1 MNRFHGM
8 DYLIS
13 LTGSQRRAI
22 FFCRYAIATDVT
34 IGKPTAGKRA
44 RYKCNYKQVY
54 GRTEYQFRQCGADQH
69 TAF

>member
-13 LTGSQRRAI
+13 FNWLAAASQ
-22 FFCRYAIATDVT
+22 FFCRYGIATAVT
-34 IGKPTAGKRA
+34 SGKPTAGKRA

-54 GRTEYQFRQCGADQH
+54 DRTEYQFR
-69 TAF
+69 

>member
-22 FFCRYAIATDVT
+22 FFCRYGIATDVT
-34 IGKPTAGKRA
+34 GGKPTAGKRA
-44 RYKCNYKQVY
+44 RYKCNYK
-54 GRTEYQFRQCGADQH
+54 
-69 TAF
+69 